1 MDIFQLLGT
10 IVKEEDP
17 EEREQAIFIS
27 LEKPRPDVVEE
38 KVKKLVE
45 RDIEEHGKS
54 RVLNIKSSIKLY
66 VNHSVIENHTSEATP
81 LIWAA
86 CQGRTTLVEFFL
98 SRGANINATDNHD
111 RTALIWA
118 ADIGDLETVKCLIKH
133 GADLEKKDLRYKS
146 TALNWAA
153 YQTHPCVVEVLV
165 EAGAVIDSPNN
176 YGQTALG
183 LGFPNLEIIE
193 ILLKA
198 GAQLSETMF
207 DQIQRKMGEDF
218 ALNFKVA

>member
-10 IVKEEDP
+10 MVKEKDP
-17 EEREQAIFIS
+17 EEREQGTIIS

-54 RVLNIKSSIKLY
+54 RVLNIKSSINLP
-66 VNHSVIENHTSEATP
+66 VTQSVSDTDSVTSEATP

-98 SRGANINATDNHD
+98 SRGADINATDSYN

-118 ADIGDLETVKCLIKH
+118 ADLGDLETVKCLIKH

-153 YQTHPCVVEVLV
+153 YQTHPGVVKVLV
-165 EAGAVIDSPNN
+165 EAGAVIDSPN
-176 YGQTALG
+176 
-183 LGFPNLEIIE
+183 
-193 ILLKA
+193 K
-198 GAQLSETMF
+198 
-207 DQIQRKMGEDF
+207 
-218 ALNFKVA
+218 